1 MLDNVLQFY
10 PTRPKNDLIDYYL
23 ALQKLEAAIIINKD
37 EKSVSLG
44 AMPEIRL
51 ARREQLKLYGMCAQR
66 IIDWWAKVQAAEH
79 KFAIEQGRVIA
90 IPVGK
95 EYGKRISKHKYE
107 VKFIY
112 EDRLSF
118 LPDTPENQALT
129 SVEGFKSCCGEAM
142 VLMSAIDAGRSDPAI
157 KKKIKKLSE
166 GCGAKYLF
174 LGKALILVELAL
186 AKCEKLI
193 KASGDKCLTP
203 DGLVRLESDISEFIQ
218 YSNYEFIHKDGRER
232 ARAHSLATR
241 DARLREVVQM
251 AFQDLLHEQND
262 LSDVQVDELFAE
274 CAEIK
279 AIIYGLDDD
288 RDLKKK
294 SVKFK
299 ELLADEIRCK
309 VLNDYFVACGE
320 LYPDSYVDSS
330 VEEIAP
336 IDSPHAMRSY
346 IVAHLS
352 ARKKAKVALGLIYGA
367 S

>member
-1 MLDNVLQFY
+1 MRDDILQFY
-10 PTRPKNDLIDYYL
+10 QSSPKNDLIDYYV
-23 ALQKLEAAIIINKD
+23 AFQKFETDILLYKD
-37 EKSVSLG
+37 PKGVSSDAKQEL
-44 AMPEIRL
+44 RL
-51 ARREQLKLYGMCAQR
+51 ARRMQLKSYGLCAQK
-66 IIDWWAKVQAAEH
+66 IIDWWAKIQAAEH
-79 KFAIEQGRVIA
+79 KLAIEQGRI
-90 IPVGK
+90 IPMRVGK

-118 LPDTPENQALT
+118 LPDTPENRALT

-157 KKKIKKLSE
+157 KKKIKILSE

-218 YSNYEFIHKDGRER
+218 YSNYEFIHKDGRAK

-262 LSDVQVDELFAE
+262 LGDVQVDELFAE

-288 RDLKKK
+288 RGLKQK

-299 ELLADEIRCK
+299 ELLADEIRCQ
-309 VLNDYFVACGE
+309 VLDDYFVACGE
-320 LYPDSYVDSS
+320 FYPDSYVGSPI
-330 VEEIAP
+330 EEMRQIG
-336 IDSPHAMRSY
+336 SLQSMRSY

-352 ARKKAKVALGLIYGA
+352 ARKDARLALGLIHG
-367 S
+367 SF

>member
-23 ALQKLEAAIIINKD
+23 ALQKLEADILIYKD
-37 EKSVSLG
+37 EESVSLG
-44 AMPEIRL
+44 AKQEIHL
-51 ARREQLKLYGMCAQR
+51 ARREQLKSYGMCAQR

-79 KFAIEQGRVIA
+79 KLAIEQGRVIS

-95 EYGKRISKHKYE
+95 EYGKRLSKHKYE
-107 VKFIY
+107 VKILY
-112 EDRLSF
+112 EHRRSF
-118 LPDTPENQALT
+118 LPDTPENRALT
-129 SVEGFKSCCGEAM
+129 SVEGFKSYCGETM
-142 VLMSAIDAGRSDPAI
+142 VLMSAIDAGRPDPAI

-166 GCGAKYLF
+166 GCSAKYLF

-193 KASGDKCLTP
+193 KASGEKCLTP
-203 DGLVRLESDISEFIQ
+203 DGLVRLERDISEFIQ
-218 YSNYEFIHKDGRER
+218 YSNYEFIHKDGRAR

-251 AFQDLLHEQND
+251 AFQDVLHQQND
-262 LSDVQVDELFAE
+262 LSDVQFDELFAE
-274 CAEIK
+274 CAEIE

-288 RDLKKK
+288 RDLKQK

-309 VLNDYFVACGE
+309 ILDDYFVACGE
-320 LYPDSYVDSS
+320 SYPDSYVGSS
-330 VEEIAP
+330 VEEITP
-336 IDSPHAMRSY
+336 IDSPNAMRSY
-346 IVAHLS
+346 IVAHLA

>member
-23 ALQKLEAAIIINKD
+23 ALQKLEADILIYKD
-37 EKSVSLG
+37 EESVSLG
-44 AMPEIRL
+44 AKQEIHL
-51 ARREQLKLYGMCAQR
+51 ARREQLKSYGMCAQR

-79 KFAIEQGRVIA
+79 KLAIEQGRVIS

-95 EYGKRISKHKYE
+95 QYGKRLSKHKYE
-107 VKFIY
+107 EKILY
-112 EDRLSF
+112 EHRRSF
-118 LPDTPENQALT
+118 LSDTPENRALT
-129 SVEGFKSCCGEAM
+129 SVEGFKSCCGETM
-142 VLMSAIDAGRSDPAI
+142 VLMSAIDAGRSDTVI

-166 GCGAKYLF
+166 GCSAKYLF

-186 AKCEKLI
+186 AECEKLI
-193 KASGDKCLTP
+193 KTNGEKGLASDS
-203 DGLVRLESDISEFIQ
+203 LVRLEMEISEFVE
-218 YSNYEFIHKDGRER
+218 YSSYEFVHKDNRTG
-232 ARAHSLATR
+232 ARAHGLATR
-241 DARLREVVQM
+241 DARLREVVKM
-251 AFQDLLHEQND
+251 AFQGLLHERND
-262 LSDVQVDELFAE
+262 LSDVQVDDLFAE
-274 CAEIK
+274 NAANK
-279 AIIYGLDDD
+279 AIIHILDDE

-320 LYPDSYVDSS
+320 LYPDSYVDSP
-330 VEEIAP
+330 VEEITP
-336 IDSPHAMRSY
+336 IDSSHAMRSY

>member
-10 PTRPKNDLIDYYL
+10 PTSPKNDLIDYYL
-23 ALQKLEAAIIINKD
+23 AFQNLEADVLIYKD
-37 EKSVSLG
+37 EEGISSDAKQEL
-44 AMPEIRL
+44 IL
-51 ARREQLKLYGMCAQR
+51 ARRKQLKSYGLCAQK
-66 IIDWWAKVQAAEH
+66 IIDWWAKIQAAEH
-79 KFAIEQGRVIA
+79 KLAIEQGRI
-90 IPVGK
+90 IPMRVGK

-107 VKFIY
+107 VKFLY
-112 EDRLSF
+112 EDRRSF
-118 LPDTPENQALT
+118 LPDTPENRVLT
-129 SVEGFKSCCGEAM
+129 SAEGFKSCCGEAM
-142 VLMSAIDAGRSDPAI
+142 VLMSAIDAGRSDTVI

-186 AKCEKLI
+186 AECEKLI
-193 KASGDKCLTP
+193 KTNGEKGLASDS
-203 DGLVRLESDISEFIQ
+203 LVRLEMEISEFVE
-218 YSNYEFIHKDGRER
+218 YSTYEFVHKDNRTG
-232 ARAHSLATR
+232 ARAHGLATR
-241 DARLREVVQM
+241 DARLREVVKM

-288 RDLKKK
+288 RDLKQK

-309 VLNDYFVACGE
+309 VLDDYFVACGE
-320 LYPDSYVDSS
+320 FYPDSYVGSS
-330 VEEIAP
+330 IEGIRQ
-336 IDSPHAMRSY
+336 IGSLQSMRSY

-352 ARKKAKVALGLIYGA
+352 ARKDARLALGLIHGA
-367 S
+367 F